1 MEDDLLLAGFME
13 ELFSDLLFV
22 LLSPFLALE
31 KAASSIFFLVLEVLV
46 DPEDL
51 LGALSEFSP
60 VEDSWEE
67 SEVTFLLRL
76 DLEV

>member
-22 LLSPFLALE
+22 RLSPFLALE

-51 LGALSEFSP
+51 LGPLSEFSP
-60 VEDSWEE
+60 LEDA
-67 SEVTFLLRL
+67 
-76 DLEV
+76 